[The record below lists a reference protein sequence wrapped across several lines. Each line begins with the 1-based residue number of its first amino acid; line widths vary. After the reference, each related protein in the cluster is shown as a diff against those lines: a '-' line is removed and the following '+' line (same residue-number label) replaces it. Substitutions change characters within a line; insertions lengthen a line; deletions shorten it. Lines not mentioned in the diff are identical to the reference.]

1 MVVKIDP
8 NERDRK
14 MQNIPLWWQQPKGEV
29 HKAITDLI
37 EVLEREDSDR
47 FKRNVQGIR
56 LYGNV
61 DINGYFPQQ
70 YTNILSPALPEA
82 RVKYNIISSTTDTV
96 TSKIGKMK
104 PRISYLTSG
113 GRWDEQYRSQ
123 KLTKWTDGIFEENGI
138 YQLHQ
143 HMFRDGC
150 VLDAGCLYHYIH
162 DGCIKTE
169 RVLSTELFVDK
180 LDAMYGKPSH
190 LYRRKYMRREDLKD
204 MFKDDPKALEAIDKA
219 KGWFQDSLRAD
230 DKMDTHVAVIEAWH
244 LKSSKNATDG
254 RRALV
259 IENYSLVDEDYD
271 KPYFPF
277 TFFHWAPPIVGFWG
291 QSLADRLTGNQ
302 LEVNKMLRIIQKS
315 FHLGSAFK
323 VFLEYGSKVA
333 KEHLNNEIGSIVYYN
348 GTAPQFYVPQTVH
361 PEFFQF
367 LEWLIQSSYEEAG
380 ISQLSAAS
388 RKPAELE
395 SGRALREFN
404 NIETE
409 RFATVAQAYEETFL
423 RTAMIYLDLAN
434 ELYKDD
440 KTDLTMTTSTR
451 KLVESIKWS
460 EVAVERKD
468 YIMRKFPTSMLPT
481 EPAGRIATIEGWIN
495 AGLIDPEEGKRLLD
509 FPDIEAYQS
518 LQTASTDI
526 IYKMIE
532 EMLHKGNYF
541 PPEPFMNLRKGI
553 SLMQDAEQRA
563 VIDEAPE
570 ERIDLLRD
578 WIEQARAMVQAA
590 EEAQMNQQAQI
601 QAQAQMGGGQPAQ
614 TPVVTQN
621 MADPTLG

>member
-1 MVVKIDP
+1 MTLRIDP

-14 MQNIPLWWQQPKGEV
+14 MSNIPLWWKLPEGEKHNAV
-29 HKAITDLI
+29 FDIL
-37 EVLEREDSDR
+37 EVLEREDADR

-61 DINGYFPQQ
+61 DINGYFPGQ

-104 PRISYLTSG
+104 PRITYLTSG

-138 YQLHQ
+138 YRLHQ

-150 VLDAGCLYHYIH
+150 VTDAGCLYHYIH
-162 DGCIKTE
+162 DGDIKTE
-169 RVLSTELFVDK
+169 RVLSTEIFVDK
-180 LDAMYGKPSH
+180 LDAMYGNPTH

-204 MFKDDPKALEAIDKA
+204 MFKGDTVALEAIDRA
-219 KGWFQDSLRAD
+219 KGYYQDSLRAD
-230 DKMDTHVAVIEAWH
+230 DKLDTHVAIVEAWH
-244 LKSSKNATDG
+244 LKSSKSADDG
-254 RRALV
+254 RRVIV
-259 IENYSLVDEDYD
+259 IENHTLVDEEYT

-348 GTAPQFYVPQTVH
+348 GTKPEFYVPQTVH

-404 NIETE
+404 LIETE
-409 RFATVAQAYEETFL
+409 RFATVAQAYEDTFL
-423 RTAMIYLDLAN
+423 TTAEIYLDLAN
-434 ELYKDD
+434 ELYKED
-440 KTDLTMTTSTR
+440 KVDTTMTVSTR
-451 KLVESIKWS
+451 RLVESIKWS

-468 YIMRKFPTSMLPT
+468 YIMRKFPTSMLPS

-495 AGLIDPEEGKRLLD
+495 AGLIDPDEGKRLLD
-509 FPDIEAYQS
+509 FPDIEAAQS
-518 LQTASTDI
+518 LKTASTDI
-526 IYKMIE
+526 IHMMIE
-532 EMLHKGNYF
+532 KMLYRGEYY
-541 PPEPFMNLRKGI
+541 PPEPFMDLAKAI
-553 SLMQDAEQRA
+553 PTMQDAEQKA
-563 VIDEAPE
+563 LLDEAPE

-578 WIEQARAMVQAA
+578 WIEQARAMVQKAQ
-590 EEAQMNQQAQI
+590 EAQMAQQAQI
-601 QAQAQMGGGQPAQ
+601 QAQAQAGAQPQQA
-614 TPVVTQN
+614 PVATQN
-621 MADPTLG
+621 TPNPSLG